1 MALMESV
8 DGQLGTSLPTFE
20 LADPDGERYSSHDLS
35 GAKGLLIAV
44 TCNHCPYAIAL
55 WPRLIE
61 LAGVA
66 RGLGIETVALNPN
79 MNPAYPDDSPEAMR
93 AKIQE
98 WGLDFPYLV
107 DEQQQVAR
115 ALRAQCTPE
124 FFLYDADRVLV
135 YHGRLDDNW
144 KEPERVTSEELR
156 EAIEALASGGEVSAR
171 QNPALGCS
179 IKWLKEP

>member
-8 DGQLGTSLPTFE
+8 GDQLGTRLPAFA
-20 LADPDGERYSSHDLS
+20 LGDPFGARHDSTRLS
-35 GAKGLLIAV
+35 GPKGLLIAV

-61 LAGVA
+61 LARDA
-66 RGLGIETVALNPN
+66 RRLGIGVVALNPN
-79 MNPAYPDDSPEAMR
+79 LNPAYPDDSPEAMK

-98 WGLDFPYLV
+98 WGIDFPYLI
-107 DEQQQVAR
+107 DEDQQVAR
-115 ALRAQCTPE
+115 ALKAQCTPE
-124 FFLYDADRVLV
+124 FYLYDAEAILV

-144 KEPERVTSEELR
+144 KEPEGVTSEELR
-156 EAIEALASGGEVSAR
+156 HAITSLAAGQAISPT

-179 IKWLKEP
+179 IKWRNDF